1 VLIKNA
7 FKQKLNLTNFYT
19 MAVQQ
24 EIWVRYIIQRLWKD
38 NTFLTKA
45 MNEDQYVVGGR
56 IVHIPQPGAK
66 PVVQKNRAVYPG
78 VAVRRTDGDITYNLD
93 EYTTDPTHIVD
104 ADKVELSYDKINSVF
119 GDHAGTLVETIAD
132 DYIIKWLN
140 GIPAANIIRTT
151 GTGAA
156 ATTAGQTGLR
166 KVFVHDDL
174 RKGKLILDLQKVP
187 SDGRFA
193 LLEANMADQLF
204 ASLSNTQYRDFS
216 QYADAKEGIIGRLYG
231 FNIMNRSEVA
241 MASVAN
247 AINPLG
253 AAITATDNVAS
264 ICWHKDFVTRAMGEK
279 KFFENPNRAEFYGDI
294 YSALIRGGGRRRR
307 EDNAGVV
314 AILQDAAA

>member
-1 VLIKNA
+1 
-7 FKQKLNLTNFYT
+7 

-38 NTFLTKA
+38 NTFLKFA
-45 MNEDQYVVGGR
+45 MNEDQYVIGGR

-66 PVVQKNRAVYPG
+66 PTIQKNRSSYPG
-78 VAVRRTDGDITYNLD
+78 VAVRRTDTDITYNLD

-132 DYIIKWLN
+132 DMIIKWLTAITA
-140 GIPAANIIRTT
+140 GSIVRTSGAA
-151 GTGAA
+151 AA
-156 ATTAGQTGLR
+156 ATTAGQTGNR
-166 KVFVHDDL
+166 KVFIHDDL
-174 RKGKLILDLQKVP
+174 RKAKLILDLQKVP
-187 SDGRFA
+187 ADGRYS

-241 MASVAN
+241 MASAAN

-253 AAITATDNVAS
+253 AAVAATDNVAS
-264 ICWHKDFVTRAMGEK
+264 FCWHKDFVTRAIGEK
-279 KFFENPNRAEFYGDI
+279 KFFENPNRAEYYGDI